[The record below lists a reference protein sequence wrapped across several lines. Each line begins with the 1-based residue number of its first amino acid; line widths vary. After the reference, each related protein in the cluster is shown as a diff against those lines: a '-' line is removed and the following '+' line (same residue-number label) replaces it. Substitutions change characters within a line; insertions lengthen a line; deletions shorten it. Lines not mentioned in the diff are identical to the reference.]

1 MTPRRTRPLAPL
13 TALGVSAVLLTGLA
27 AGPAQA
33 QEDAPL
39 GTVTQTADAVVERAL
54 SNAKTQRE
62 DVAAD
67 PAAEI
72 VLSGTIALK
81 DIDEAHPAPA
91 GAAYRLR
98 VENGAG
104 TEIRT
109 IATEA
114 AFSLTLPGGEAY
126 YLLASVDGDDSWYPT
141 WFGDTPIAVEADGIG
156 ESRTDVAISLPRA
169 TTVSG
174 SVTAAA
180 VAGVSATSFVVQ
192 PYWYEREDNAY
203 YPFTEVA
210 TSGNPG
216 RPDAWTTAP
225 NALPAGEWIFRLA
238 EPGYPVYDDE
248 YYRELP
254 RLDERAITTVPAAGR
269 TGVDFTP
276 TAYASNT
283 GTRIEGTDRYGTAV
297 AVTRKYFG
305 DDIPVLYIASGANWP
320 DALSAGPAAS
330 VQDGALLL
338 TDPDQLFPVV
348 SAEIQRLSPQRI
360 VVVGSSLSVSDAV
373 YEQIAALGSPTE
385 RISGSD
391 RYETSRK
398 IVADAFPAGSYDT
411 VFLPTGGAF
420 PDALSVAPIAGRLDQ
435 PVLLVDGAK
444 PALDAPTREALARL
458 DAADGLLLGGT
469 DRISTGV
476 EADLRG
482 SGLTGGVNRL
492 AGIDR
497 HDTSRKLNAAY
508 APSPLVDTAF
518 LASAIG
524 FADALA
530 VGPAAASIGAPLYL
544 SQPDCVYTATRRSL
558 QDQDL
563 DQITL
568 LGGTGTLSADVA
580 RLTAC

>member
-1 MTPRRTRPLAPL
+1 M
-13 TALGVSAVLLTGLA
+13 LLTGLA

-33 QEDAPL
+33 QEESAVETTAL
-39 GTVTQTADAVVERAL
+39 ASTAADAGFDRAL
-54 SNAKTQRE
+54 ANAKTQRDE
-62 DVAAD
+62 VAVD

-72 VLSGTIALK
+72 VLSGTIALE
-81 DIDEAHPAPA
+81 DTDEAHPAPT

-126 YLLASVDGDDSWYPT
+126 YLRASVDGDDSWYPT
-141 WFGDTPIAVEADGIG
+141 WFGDTPIDVEAKGLG
-156 ESRTDVAISLPRA
+156 ESRTDVAISLPR
-169 TTVSG
+169 TTSASG

-192 PYWYEREDNAY
+192 PYWFERKSNAY
-203 YPFTEVA
+203 YPFAEVA

-225 NALPAGEWIFRLA
+225 EALPAGEWIFRLA

-248 YYRELP
+248 YFDDLP
-254 RLDERAITTVPAAGR
+254 RLEARAITTVPAAGR
-269 TGVDFTP
+269 TGIDFTP
-276 TAYASNT
+276 IAYGSNT
-283 GTRIEGTDRYGTAV
+283 NTRIQGDDRYGTAV
-297 AVTRKYFG
+297 AVTKKYFG

-330 VQDGALLL
+330 KQDGALLL
-338 TDPDQLFPVV
+338 TDPNTLFPVV
-348 SAEIQRLSPQRI
+348 ATEIQRLSPQRI

-373 YEQIAALGSPTE
+373 YQQIAALGSPTE
-385 RISGSD
+385 RIEGTD
-391 RYETSRK
+391 RYDTSRK

-435 PVLLVDGAK
+435 PVLLIDGAL
-444 PALDAPTREALARL
+444 PSLDAPTREALDRL
-458 DAADGLLLGGT
+458 DARNGQLLGGT

-476 EADLRG
+476 EADLRA

-497 HDTSRKLNAAY
+497 DDTSRKLNAVY

-518 LASAIG
+518 LASATG

-544 SQPDCVYTATRRSL
+544 SQSDCVYTATRRSM
-558 QDQDL
+558 QEQDL

-568 LGGTGTLSADVA
+568 LGSTNTLSAAVA